1 MKRAVAVI
9 VLTALGLAGLGAGV
23 FVARGNASPA
33 APVSPRTPTIS
44 KVTVVATEFKFA
56 LSKRSVN
63 SGVVVFTVKNKGKI
77 LHDFKIAGKKTPLI
91 KPGKSATLRVTMKK
105 GRFQYI
111 CTVTGHA
118 RLGMKGAFVVGS
130 ASGPPPPPPPPPTTT
145 TTTTTTTV
153 PGPSTTVNVGL
164 FEYRFELSP
173 GTIPQ
178 GTVTFVITNH
188 GQEPH
193 NFDIAG
199 VKAGA
204 ILAPG
209 QSETWTIGLTARTYI
224 IVCDVPFHIDRGMSS
239 QMVIS

>member
-9 VLTALGLAGLGAGV
+9 ALTALGLAGLGAGV
-23 FVARGNASPA
+23 FVARGNASPSGQQA
-33 APVSPRTPTIS
+33 AQSPAIA
-44 KVTVVATEFKFA
+44 KVTVLATDFKFA

-63 SGVVVFTVKNKGKI
+63 AGVVVFTVKNKGKI

-91 KPGKSATLRVTMKK
+91 KPGKSAVLRVAMKK

-118 RLGMKGAFVVGS
+118 RLGMKGAFAVGA

-145 TTTTTTTV
+145 TTTTTTVT
-153 PGPSTTVNVGL
+153 GPSTTVNVDM
-164 FEYRFELSP
+164 FEYRFDLAP
-173 GTIPQ
+173 TTIPQ
-178 GTVTFVITNH
+178 GTVTFVITNR

-204 ILAPG
+204 ILGPG
-209 QSETWTIGLTARTYI
+209 QTETWTIGLAARSYV
-224 IVCDVPFHIDRGMSS
+224 IVCDVPFHIDRGMQS
-239 QMVIS
+239 QMVVS

>member
-1 MKRAVAVI
+1 MKRAVAVLT
-9 VLTALGLAGLGAGV
+9 LTALGLAGLGAGV
-23 FVARGNASPA
+23 FVARGGATTNAQA
-33 APVSPRTPTIS
+33 VS

-130 ASGPPPPPPPPPTTT
+130 ASGPPPPPPPTTTT

-178 GTVTFVITNH
+178 GTVTFVITNN

>member
-33 APVSPRTPTIS
+33 APRAQATS

-91 KPGKSATLRVTMKK
+91 KPGKSAVLRVTMKK

-111 CTVTGHA
+111 CTITGHA
-118 RLGMKGAFVVGS
+118 RLGMKGAFAVGS
-130 ASGPPPPPPPPPTTT
+130 SSGPPPPPPPTTT
-145 TTTTTTTV
+145 TTTTTTTTV
-153 PGPSTTVNVGL
+153 TGPSTTVNVDM
-164 FEYRFELSP
+164 FEYRFDLSP

-178 GTVTFVITNH
+178 GNVTFVITNR

-209 QSETWTIGLTARTYI
+209 QTETWTIGLAARTYI
-224 IVCDVPFHIDRGMSS
+224 IVCDVPFHIDRGMQS

>member
-33 APVSPRTPTIS
+33 APQAQAVSR
-44 KVTVVATEFKFA
+44 VTVVASEFKFA
-56 LSKRSVN
+56 LSKRKVPT
-63 SGVVVFTVKNKGKI
+63 GTVIFTVKNKGKI

-91 KPGKSATLRVTMKK
+91 KPGKSARLRVSITKN
-105 GRFQYI
+105 GRFKYI
-111 CTVTGHA
+111 CTITGHA
-118 RLGMKGAFVVGS
+118 RLGMKGVLAVGT
-130 ASGPPPPPPPPPTTT
+130 AAPPPPPPTTTT

-153 PGPSTTVNVGL
+153 PGPSTTVNVDL

-178 GTVTFVITNH
+178 GTVTFVITNK

-209 QSETWTIGLTARTYI
+209 QSETWSIGLAARTYI